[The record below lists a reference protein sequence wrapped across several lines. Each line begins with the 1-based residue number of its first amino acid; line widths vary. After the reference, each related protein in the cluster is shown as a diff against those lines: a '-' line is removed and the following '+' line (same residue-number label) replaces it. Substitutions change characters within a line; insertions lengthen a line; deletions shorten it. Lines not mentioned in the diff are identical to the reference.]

1 MFFFNPSLNRFL
13 NVKAQVGVFNQEK
26 ALVGAF
32 SVIVKMDVILSVCH
46 LCDVEVGEL
55 LGHLILAGSLGP
67 LSLGG
72 GARLASHYR
81 GRGVPEHMRNVF

>member
-1 MFFFNPSLNRFL
+1 MLQTLSWVLT
-13 NVKAQVGVFNQEK
+13 
-26 ALVGAF
+26 
-32 SVIVKMDVILSVCH
+32 SVCH

-55 LGHLILAGSLGP
+55 LSHLILAGSLGP